1 MDDIRDA
8 LLRMYRVAK
17 KSMNLEKS
25 LEEIGYGGGLVNDI
39 YAEAADAIYC
49 LIGERTE
56 TFKQSVTYVV
66 LHTVSLDED
75 RAVCL
80 LLGAYKRNH
89 PEQPN
94 PQFIDPEKMQEN
106 VKKVG
111 GYQYQTP
118 EGDWS

>member
-17 KSMNLEKS
+17 MAMKM
-25 LEEIGYGGGLVNDI
+25 EETLNKIGYGGGPVNDL
-39 YAEAADAIYC
+39 YGEAADAIYY

-89 PEQPN
+89 PEQPS
-94 PQFIDPEKMQEN
+94 PQFIDPEKMREN

-111 GYQYQTP
+111 GYHYQTP